1 MNTARMAILG
11 VASLAGIC
19 CVGVLMHG
27 LAGAKAPPPAP
38 VVMAAAPPPIP
49 TQQVLV
55 AAHDLPVGQRI
66 QGADMTWA
74 TWPASA
80 VNVEYVTQGPPVT
93 AAPAQGQLGQAAS
106 KVASLARTAVS
117 NPADGAG
124 SAYVGAIVR
133 EKISRNEP
141 LVASKVVRAGQSGIM
156 AVTLD
161 PGMRAV
167 ALPLT
172 AESAAGGF
180 ILPGDHVDVI
190 MSRQLDAQN
199 ASASPTHGN
208 AASTVMRNVRVL
220 AIDQNMGGAAAKPGA
235 SGSTAA
241 AIGATATVEVTPE
254 QAERLVLAKAS
265 GSLTLSLRSY
275 ADAAGG
281 AEIGSFGGDAS
292 GGGAT
297 VRVFRNSASTSVTV
311 AR

>member
-27 LAGAKAPPPAP
+27 LAGAKPPAP
-38 VVMAAAPPPIP
+38 ATVVIAAAPPPIP

-55 AAHDLPVGQRI
+55 ASRELAVGERI
-66 QGADMTWA
+66 QGADMSWQA
-74 TWPASA
+74 WPASA
-80 VNVEYVTQGPPVT
+80 VNLEYVTQGPPTT
-93 AAPAQGQLGQAAS
+93 AQAQGQFSQAAS
-106 KVASLARTAVS
+106 KVTSMAKNAVN
-117 NPADGAG
+117 NPADGPG
-124 SAYVGAIVR
+124 SVFVGAIVR
-133 EKISRNEP
+133 EKINRNEP
-141 LVASKVVRAGQSGIM
+141 LIAAKVVRSGQSGVM

-180 ILPGDHVDVI
+180 VLPGDHVDVI
-190 MSRQLDAQN
+190 LTRQVDAQG
-199 ASASPTHGN
+199 AGAGATHGN
-208 AASTVMRNVRVL
+208 VASTVMRNVRVL
-220 AIDQNMGGAAAKPGA
+220 AVDQNMGGGGGAKPGA
-235 SGSTAA
+235 AA
-241 AIGATATVEVTPE
+241 TSAIGATATVEATPK
-254 QAERLVLAKAS
+254 QAEYLVLAKAS

-281 AEIGSFGGDAS
+281 AEIGSMTHDAS
-292 GGGAT
+292 GAGGMT
-297 VRVFRNSASTSVTV
+297 VRVFRNSTPTPVTV